1 MYDTSGVDIVLVAQN
16 LKTAACE
23 NHGDI
28 NFMKTVGR
36 SLAIFAFIFVLSI
49 PVWAQQ
55 GLPDAPKPQPGAADQ
70 QPSTNIPLPP
80 PSGSVPTDQPQ
91 QQPTTQPQQPA
102 QEQQQ
107 PQPESTEPPR
117 PKKPVIKT
125 VPQGGET
132 KVPEGPQEQLQTFVV
147 NTNFVVVPVTVKND
161 SGRPVYGLTVNDFK
175 VKENGNPENI
185 RFFSSDPLGI
195 SAAIVIDVG
204 MSDTALKKVQETFQA
219 LVGSF
224 SEYDEVSV
232 YTYGATVNQRQDY
245 YAALGDRTATTL
257 RRVEHQEGRTG
268 GAATNAGPMVSGPAV
283 NGKVFNPGDPSRPVT
298 TNVKNIEPPHVLN
311 DAILRAAIDL
321 SHRARDRRRV
331 IFVIGDGKEDR
342 STASYS
348 DVLKVLLTNEVQVYA
363 LGMDEAAMPVFGK
376 LSKIRLP
383 RQPYGNILPKYAN
396 ATGGEV
402 ITSLTRDGIENAYS
416 RLMDDARN
424 QYTIGYNSPMTLSTA
439 YRTIEVQITRPDLKV
454 YAKEGYYPLPPM
466 RRQNSQ

>member
-1 MYDTSGVDIVLVAQN
+1 MYDTSGVYIVLVAEN
-16 LKTAACE
+16 SETAACE
-23 NHGDI
+23 NRGDI
-28 NFMKTVGR
+28 NFMQTVGR
-36 SLAIFAFIFVLSI
+36 SLAIFAVIFVVSI

-55 GLPDAPKPQPGAADQ
+55 GLPDAPKPQPGATDQ
-70 QPSTNIPLPP
+70 QPSSTIPLPP
-80 PSGSVPTDQPQ
+80 PSSTPPPGQSQ
-91 QQPTTQPQQPA
+91 QQPAAPPQQPA
-102 QEQQQ
+102 QQQQ
-107 PQPESTEPPR
+107 SQPENSEPLPP

-125 VPQGGET
+125 VPPGGET
-132 KVPEGPQEQLQTFVV
+132 KVPEGPQEQLGNFVKTV
-147 NTNFVVVPVTVKND
+147 NFVVVPVTIKDD
-161 SGRPVYGLTVNDFK
+161 SGRPVYGLTVDNFRI
-175 VKENGNPENI
+175 KENDNEEPI
-185 RFFSSDPLGI
+185 KFFSSDPLGI

-232 YTYGATVNQRQDY
+232 YTYGSTVNQRQDY

-257 RRVEHQEGRTG
+257 RRVEQQQGQTG
-268 GAATNAGPMVSGPAV
+268 GAATNAGPMVTGPSV

-321 SHRARDRRRV
+321 SHRPRERRRV

-363 LGMDEAAMPVFGK
+363 LGVDEAAMPLFGK
-376 LSKIRLP
+376 LSKVRLP

-402 ITSLTRDGIENAYS
+402 ITSLTKDGIENAYS

-424 QYTIGYNSPMTLSTA
+424 QYTIGYTSPVTLSTA
-439 YRTIEVQITRPDLKV
+439 YRTIEVQVTRPDLKV
-454 YAKEGYYPLPPM
+454 YAKEGYYPLPPI
-466 RRQNSQ
+466 RQQNPQ

>member
-1 MYDTSGVDIVLVAQN
+1 
-16 LKTAACE
+16 
-23 NHGDI
+23 
-28 NFMKTVGR
+28 MKTVGR
-36 SLAIFAFIFVLSI
+36 SLVIFAVLLVLTS
-49 PVWAQQ
+49 PVWGQET
-55 GLPDAPKPQPGAADQ
+55 LPDAPKPQPGAADQ
-70 QPSTNIPLPP
+70 QPSTKIPLPP
-80 PSGSVPTDQPQ
+80 PSPANTASPEGQAPDQQQQPPAQQQQ
-91 QQPTTQPQQPA
+91 QQPT
-102 QEQQQ
+102 Q
-107 PQPESTEPPR
+107 PQPENTEPAPP
-117 PKKPVIKT
+117 PKKPVITT

-132 KVPEGPQEQLQTFVV
+132 RVPEAPQDQLAKVV
-147 NTNFVVVPVTVKND
+147 KTVNFVVVPVTIKDGN
-161 SGRPVYGLTVNDFK
+161 GRPVYGLTVDNFRI
-175 VKENGNPENI
+175 KENDTQQQI
-185 RFFSSDPLGI
+185 KFFSSDPLGI

-204 MSDTALKKVQETFQA
+204 MSDVALKKVQETFQA

-232 YTYGATVNQRQDY
+232 YTYGATVTQRQEY
-245 YAALGDRTATTL
+245 YAALGDHTATTL
-257 RRVEHQEGRTG
+257 RRVERQQGRTG
-268 GAATNAGPMVSGPAV
+268 GAAANAGPMISGPTV

-298 TNVKNIEPPHVLN
+298 TSVKNIEPPHVLN

-321 SHRARDRRRV
+321 SHRPRERRRV

-363 LGMDEAAMPVFGK
+363 LGVDEAAMPVFGK

-402 ITSLTRDGIENAYS
+402 VTSLTRDGIENAYS

-424 QYTIGYNSPMTLSTA
+424 QYTIGYTSPATLSTA

-454 YAKEGYYPLPPM
+454 YAKEGYYPLPPL
-466 RRQNSQ
+466 RQQNPQ

>member
-1 MYDTSGVDIVLVAQN
+1 MR
-16 LKTAACE
+16 
-23 NHGDI
+23 
-28 NFMKTVGR
+28 TVGR
-36 SLAIFAFIFVLSI
+36 GLAIFAVLYILAI
-49 PVWAQQ
+49 PMLAQQ
-55 GLPDAPKPQPGAADQ
+55 GLPDAPKPQPGATDQ
-70 QPSTNIPLPP
+70 QPSSNIPLPP
-80 PSGSVPTDQPQ
+80 PSSNAPPAQSQ
-91 QQPTTQPQQPA
+91 QQPTTQPEQAPQQQPTE
-102 QEQQQ
+102 QQQQ
-107 PQPESTEPPR
+107 PQPDTETPPP

-125 VPQGGET
+125 VPEGGET
-132 KVPEGPQEQLQTFVV
+132 KVPEGPQERLGNFVKTV
-147 NTNFVVVPVTVKND
+147 NFVVVPVTVKD
-161 SGRPVYGLTVNDFK
+161 GSGRPVYGLTVDNFRIL
-175 VKENGNPENI
+175 ENGNPEQI
-185 RFFSSDPLGI
+185 KFFSSDPLGI

-204 MSDTALKKVQETFQA
+204 MSDTALRKVQETFQA
-219 LVGSF
+219 LIGAF

-257 RRVEHQEGRTG
+257 RRVERQQGQTG
-268 GAATNAGPMVSGPAV
+268 GSATTAGPMVSGPTV

-298 TNVKNIEPPHVLN
+298 TSVKNIQPPHVLN

-321 SHRARDRRRV
+321 SHRPRERRKV

-348 DVLKVLLTNEVQVYA
+348 DVLKVLLSNEVQVYA
-363 LGMDEAAMPVFGK
+363 LGVDEAAMPVFGK

-424 QYTIGYNSPMTLSTA
+424 QYTIGYTSPTTLSTA
-439 YRTIEVQITRPDLKV
+439 YRSIEVQITRPDLKV

-466 RRQNSQ
+466 RQQNPQ

>member
-1 MYDTSGVDIVLVAQN
+1 
-16 LKTAACE
+16 
-23 NHGDI
+23 
-28 NFMKTVGR
+28 MKTVGR
-36 SLAIFAFIFVLSI
+36 RLAFFAVLIVLTI

-55 GLPDAPKPQPGAADQ
+55 SLPDAPKPQPGAADQ
-70 QPSTNIPLPP
+70 QPSTNIPIPP
-80 PSGSVPTDQPQ
+80 PSPANSNSPSPQTPDQQQQPAPQ
-91 QQPTTQPQQPA
+91 QQTQPQPDTA
-102 QEQQQ
+102 E
-107 PQPESTEPPR
+107 PQPP
-117 PKKPVIKT
+117 PKKPVITT
-125 VPQGGET
+125 VPQGGATRVPDKSQEGT
-132 KVPEGPQEQLQTFVV
+132 QDQLAKVVKNV
-147 NTNFVVVPVTVKND
+147 NFVVVPVTIKD
-161 SGRPVYGLTVNDFK
+161 GDGRPVYGLTVDNFRI
-175 VKENGNPENI
+175 KENDVLQQI
-185 RFFSSDPLGI
+185 KFFSSDPLGI

-219 LVGSF
+219 LVGAF

-232 YTYGATVNQRQDY
+232 YTYGSTVNQRQDY

-268 GAATNAGPMVSGPAV
+268 GAAANAGPMISGPTV

-298 TNVKNIEPPHVLN
+298 TSVKHIEPPHVLN

-321 SHRARDRRRV
+321 SHRPRERRRV

-348 DVLKVLLTNEVQVYA
+348 DVLKVLLSNEVQVYA
-363 LGMDEAAMPVFGK
+363 LGVDEAALPLFGK
-376 LSKIRLP
+376 LSKVRLP

-402 ITSLTRDGIENAYS
+402 ITSLTRNGIETAYS

-424 QYTIGYNSPMTLSTA
+424 QYTIGYTSPATLSTA
-439 YRTIEVQITRPDLKV
+439 YRTIEVQVTRPDLKV

-466 RRQNSQ
+466 RQQNPQ

>member
-1 MYDTSGVDIVLVAQN
+1 
-16 LKTAACE
+16 
-23 NHGDI
+23 
-28 NFMKTVGR
+28 MKAVGR
-36 SLAIFAFIFVLSI
+36 SLAIISVLI
-49 PVWAQQ
+49 ILIVPVWAQQ
-55 GLPDAPKPQPGAADQ
+55 SLPDAPKPQPGATDRQ

-80 PSGSVPTDQPQ
+80 PSPANTNSPNPQTPDQQ
-91 QQPTTQPQQPA
+91 QQPA
-102 QEQQQ
+102 QQQRSQ
-107 PQPESTEPPR
+107 PQPQPDTTEAPPP
-117 PKKPVIKT
+117 PKKPVITT
-125 VPQGGET
+125 VPPGGET
-132 KVPEGPQEQLQTFVV
+132 KVPEGAQDQLAKVV
-147 NTNFVVVPVTVKND
+147 KNVNFVVVPVTIKDGN
-161 SGRPVYGLTVNDFK
+161 GRPVYGLTVDNFRI
-175 VKENGNPENI
+175 KENGNLEQI
-185 RFFSSDPLGI
+185 KFFSSDPLGI

-219 LVGSF
+219 LIGAF

-268 GAATNAGPMVSGPAV
+268 GAATNAGPMVSGPTV
-283 NGKVFNPGDPSRPVT
+283 NGEVFNRGDPSRPVT
-298 TNVKNIEPPHVLN
+298 TNVKSMEPPHVLN

-321 SHRARDRRRV
+321 SHRPRERRRV

-348 DVLKVLLTNEVQVYA
+348 DVLKVLLSNEVQVYA
-363 LGMDEAAMPVFGK
+363 LGVDEAAMPLFGK
-376 LSKIRLP
+376 LSKVRLP

-402 ITSLTRDGIENAYS
+402 ITSLTRDGMESAYS

-424 QYTIGYNSPMTLSTA
+424 QYTIGYTSPVTLSTA
-439 YRTIEVQITRPDLKV
+439 YRSIEVQVTRPDLKV

-466 RRQNSQ
+466 RQQNPQ